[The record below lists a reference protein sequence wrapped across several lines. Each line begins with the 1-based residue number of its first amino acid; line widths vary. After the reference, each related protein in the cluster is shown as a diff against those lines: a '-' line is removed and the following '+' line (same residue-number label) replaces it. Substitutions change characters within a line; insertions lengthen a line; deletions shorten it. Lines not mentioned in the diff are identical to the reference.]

1 MGTLFANPKH
11 IETVFR
17 NFNAQDAAGNVKGA
31 LSKTAPGVQHVDAF
45 VVVLKKLSQFIF
57 SNNFFLGK
65 QMRVALTG
73 FFVPRFFPWGS
84 WSGRS
89 TDLARPGWQRNN
101 LKFFNKKY
109 NFGSTFLEK
118 KNYLALLLPE
128 YFMFVA
134 SSWVIPPTV
143 SLQ

>member
-57 SNNFFLGK
+57 STNFWGQTDAGSFNRFFLYLVFSRGAAGQEEAPIWPGRVGK
-65 QMRVALTG
+65 ET
-73 FFVPRFFPWGS
+73 
-84 WSGRS
+84 
-89 TDLARPGWQRNN
+89 T
-101 LKFFNKKY
+101 
-109 NFGSTFLEK
+109 
-118 KNYLALLLPE
+118 
-128 YFMFVA
+128 
-134 SSWVIPPTV
+134 
-143 SLQ
+143 